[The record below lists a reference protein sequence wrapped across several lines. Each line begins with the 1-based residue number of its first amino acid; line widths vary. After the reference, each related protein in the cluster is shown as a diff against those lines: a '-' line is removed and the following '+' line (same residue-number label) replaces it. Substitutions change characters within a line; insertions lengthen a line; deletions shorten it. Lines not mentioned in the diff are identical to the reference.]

1 MAGETVITII
11 GESDRRPGIAHDVR
25 WRAGRVVHHDR
36 QHAAFLEP

>member
-25 WRAGRVVHHDR
+25 WRAGRVVHDR
-36 QHAAFLEP
+36 QHAALLEP